1 MSGFKITLYTRANSN
16 VNTWHGVYFRE
27 MAKLYLNLLILQAC
41 NFHIMQNLW
50 HTMDLRDALWGVT
63 IFPTHCFLCT
73 ARLGKPK
80 IVPVSFCRTFP
91 YFLLEKTK
99 TYWVLI
105 DQLLHPSI
113 TQEWSY
119 NEAKIKKVYIYIYIL
134 FEQSYVVIYIL
145 NI

>member
-1 MSGFKITLYTRANSN
+1 MSGFKITLYTRANSNSN

-99 TYWVLI
+99 TYCVLI

-119 NEAKIKKVYIYIYIL
+119 NEAKKNKYIYIYTVQRKWL
-134 FEQSYVVIYIL
+134 FIFL